1 MAVEVVGPGPYGT
14 WTLWGLGPDLVGPGP
29 SGTCALWDLDAAIE
43 FVLIKHFHTCFRNGN
58 DSVKSERDETA
69 VNGGGALVRPDGQ

>member
-1 MAVEVVGPGPYGT
+1 MVVEVVGPGPYGT
-14 WTLWGLGPDLVGPGP
+14 WTLWGGPDLVGPGP

-43 FVLIKHFHTCFRNGN
+43 FFLIKHFHTCFRNGN
-58 DSVKSERDETA
+58 NSVKGKRDETA